1 MTSDEKLAQQ
11 WAEAG
16 FFDYRTSVMLIDPG
30 MGPERRMKDI
40 PRGTAAI
47 YSAIPDHAEELLIVK
62 TGTWPARC
70 RYTSSTS
77 PSRLPHGRTTSTTR
91 PSGTP
96 VTVKTK
102 LIARM
107 ALDAEE

>member
-1 MTSDEKLAQQ
+1 
-11 WAEAG
+11 
-16 FFDYRTSVMLIDPG
+16 
-30 MGPERRMKDI
+30 MKDI

-47 YSAIPDHAEELLIVK
+47 YSAIPAHAEELLAEELLIVK